1 MALMQVASRLQI
13 PGKIMSDRLQGLQVA
28 GQQHEISPIQG
39 MGHQR
44 DPNVI
49 YESTEDGDIR
59 TVETSA
65 DDDYE
70 SFKNKLRE
78 SWDES
83 SQKGAKKA
91 GTRHKQN
98 LSLQFLDISL
108 SEPGRQAEETAARS
122 ETIDENKE
130 FNNRDQNTFSAKD
143 FSPPR
148 PTALRQQ
155 VSHGAANSKTSQS
168 EVTTSASMTSNN
180 YLQHNLNATS
190 PDSIVVPQMSTQI
203 SRKHRRGTSGRSN
216 PALAHRRIDSLGFS
230 EPTKGHRRE
239 TSEGFEVIEENF
251 IPPGNT
257 PTPPSPGTAAM
268 PPPVPTHY
276 QNHQYPY
283 YYQGAPPGYYTGNT
297 HQSYNP
303 PPPYYHNSSIHHNAS
318 YNDVHHYTHAPPH
331 HYQYPMPSF
340 GHGNH
345 HGMTTSNTQGHH
357 APTSYAFGNPA
368 IDYSLKPTYT
378 STKEH
383 KSVGGDEN
391 GGDCDNHHRKQE
403 SIGSFLA
410 TADLFDDGEVGY
422 DSEPD
427 RPLPVHHE
435 KSMSSTSFLRSLS
448 DDNFL
453 RHISHSADED
463 TDSPRISPVTLPTSD
478 YMKPHGR
485 GEDRDFTG
493 HGRPSSSR
501 HPTRADPAF
510 APVPAAH
517 QHTTYYCA
525 PTAESWH
532 HGAEAPPPPPPLP
545 GSEYNTPDY
554 SRGSSPSDAAE
565 TPELS
570 KEAAKRLR
578 RKCAVPDCPN
588 RVVQGGL
595 CIGHGAKRKT
605 CSHPGCT
612 KNVKKAGLCSTHG
625 PARKRCE
632 AEGCSKVAVQ
642 GGRCI
647 AHGAKK
653 KMCSMDDCT
662 KQAIMGGMCK
672 KHYDQVNNIV
682 KVRAPRKK
690 NASPKGAKSPESS
703 GKKTLP
709 LALPPIPGRNDSREQ
724 SSHQRGLSIF
734 QDMSTVDKIISNGVT
749 SYPSPTMSG
758 KSGDV

>member
-1 MALMQVASRLQI
+1 MALMQVANRLPI
-13 PGKIMSDRLQGLQVA
+13 PEKNMSDRLQGLQVA
-28 GQQHEISPIQG
+28 GQQYEISPIHSL
-39 MGHQR
+39 GHQR

-49 YESTEDGDIR
+49 YETTEDGDIR
-59 TVETSA
+59 TVETNI

-83 SQKGAKKA
+83 SSKGAKKS

-108 SEPGRQAEETAARS
+108 SEQGKLTDETVGRS
-122 ETIDENKE
+122 ETIDENNEVDDKE
-130 FNNRDQNTFSAKD
+130 RSSFSAKD

-148 PTALRQQ
+148 PTVHRQQ
-155 VSHGAANSKTSQS
+155 VSHGAATSKTSQS
-168 EVTTSASMTSNN
+168 ETTKSSSNISN
-180 YLQHNLNATS
+180 YLHHTLNTTS
-190 PDSIVVPQMSTQI
+190 PDNIVVPQMSTQI
-203 SRKHRRGTSGRSN
+203 NRKHRRGTSGRSN

-257 PTPPSPGTAAM
+257 PTPPSPGTVAM
-268 PPPVPTHY
+268 PPPVPPHY

-283 YYQGAPPGYYTGNT
+283 YYQGSSSGYYSGNT
-297 HQSYNP
+297 HHDYNP
-303 PPPYYHNSSIHHNAS
+303 PPPYYHNSSHHQNTS
-318 YNDVHHYTHAPPH
+318 YNDPHHYTYAPPH
-331 HYQYPMPSF
+331 HYQYPMPSY
-340 GHGNH
+340 GHSNH
-345 HGMTTSNTQGHH
+345 HGMMASNIQGHH
-357 APTSYAFGNPA
+357 APQSHAFGNPA
-368 IDYSLKPTYT
+368 IDYSLKPTY
-378 STKEH
+378 SHIREL
-383 KSVGGDEN
+383 KSGGGDEN
-391 GGDCDNHHRKQE
+391 GGDSDNHHRKQE

-410 TADLFDDGEVGY
+410 SADLFDDGSIGY

-427 RPLPVHHE
+427 RPLPGHHE
-435 KSMSSTSFLRSLS
+435 KSMSNTSFFRSLS

-463 TDSPRISPVTLPTSD
+463 TDSPRISPLNLPTSEPAETQ
-478 YMKPHGR
+478 MR
-485 GEDRDFTG
+485 GENRDVTRYE
-493 HGRPSSSR
+493 HPSSFR
-501 HPTRADPAF
+501 PHVRAGPAS
-510 APVPAAH
+510 APGPVPQ

-525 PTAESWH
+525 PAMGSWQE
-532 HGAEAPPPPPPLP
+532 GTEAPPPPPPLP

-578 RKCAVPDCPN
+578 RKCAVPNCPN

-703 GKKTLP
+703 EKKTLP
-709 LALPPIPGRNDSREQ
+709 LDLPPIPDKNVSRVK

-734 QDMSTVDKIISNGVT
+734 QDMSTVDTIIGNGVN